1 MKKFLSILLAMIF
14 TIGISSMVYAE
25 SQQKMNHVFLDSRD
39 PQKFKTSLDK
49 FLKKKKKDFQ
59 IELSELIVD
68 ETFKDKIELPV
79 WCCEFRQIGSEESA
93 GSLMFF
99 EDRKNQL
106 DFMSILRD
114 AKDID
119 AEVEAEV
126 FEKMMRAILQNL
138 GMNSTEID
146 ELFNSPGNDK
156 TAFCQ
161 KLGRYITISL
171 GQSGAIFRIYASTPA
186 K

>member
-1 MKKFLSILLAMIF
+1 MIF

-79 WCCEFRQIGSEESA
+79 WCCQFRQIGMEERD
-93 GSLMFF
+93 GSLILF
-99 EDRKNQL
+99 EDRKNRL
-106 DFMSILRD
+106 NFISILRD
-114 AKDID
+114 ATNPDPN
-119 AEVEAEV
+119 VEAEV

-138 GMNSTEID
+138 GMNSNEIE
-146 ELFNSPGNDK
+146 ELLNSPGNDK

-186 K
+186 Q

>member
-1 MKKFLSILLAMIF
+1 MIF

-79 WCCEFRQIGSEESA
+79 WCCQFRQIGMEERD
-93 GSLMFF
+93 GSLILF
-99 EDRKNQL
+99 EDRKNRL
-106 DFMSILRD
+106 NFISILRD
-114 AKDID
+114 ATNPDPN
-119 AEVEAEV
+119 VEAEV

-161 KLGRYITISL
+161 KSGRYITISL
-171 GQSGAIFRIYASTPA
+171 GKTGAIFRIYASIPA